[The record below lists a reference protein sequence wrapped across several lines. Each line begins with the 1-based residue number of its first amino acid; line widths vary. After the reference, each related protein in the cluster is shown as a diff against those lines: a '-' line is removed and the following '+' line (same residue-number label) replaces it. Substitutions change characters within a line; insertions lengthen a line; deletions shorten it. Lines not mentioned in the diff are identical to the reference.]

1 MIMKHHIKKYANRKL
16 YDNTEKRYVSM
27 DDIAGFIKSDEE
39 IIIIDNVTNKDITQ
53 EVVSQLVGREFNGQA
68 RKLPLSILSQLL
80 RKRSGNIVDYSKK
93 YLSFWQG
100 ALSYASDGLGKID
113 TLVRRDKNS
122 AENDE
127 ESEEDRELSKNKV
140 MEAFLNNKIDHRLE
154 TMLNRRDQV
163 SMEQFSQLQQSIT
176 RLETN
181 METVKKM
188 FIQLLEQDKKNS
200 IK

>member
-1 MIMKHHIKKYANRKL
+1 MKHHIKKYANRKL

-39 IIIIDNVTNKDITQ
+39 IIIIDNVTNKDITH
-53 EVVSQLVGREFNGQA
+53 EVVSQLVGREFDGQA
-68 RKLPLSILSQLL
+68 RKLPLPILSQLL
-80 RKRSGNIVDYSKK
+80 RKGSGGIVDYSRK

-100 ALSYASDGLGKID
+100 ALSYANDGLGKID
-113 TLVRRDKNS
+113 SFVRDDQNS
-122 AENDE
+122 AKSGEKF
-127 ESEEDRELSKNKV
+127 EEDSESPQDKE
-140 MEAFLNNKIDHRLE
+140 MEKLLNNRIDQRLE
-154 TMLNRRDQV
+154 TMINRKDQV
-163 SMEQFSQLQQSIT
+163 SVEQFSQLQQSIT